1 MAKCLG
7 SMVSME
13 VMYLCQCGNRVN
25 FLKNCITGSV
35 IVNIALQFSLSL
47 FLSHTHT
54 HTYTHTYTCTH
65 THVLTEETKMDF
77 STVDIILAILSGAVG
92 VVYFFTKVTVIP
104 LQV

>member
-35 IVNIALQFSLSL
+35 IVNITLQFSLSLSL
-47 FLSHTHT
+47 FLSHTH
-54 HTYTHTYTCTH
+54 THTYTCTH